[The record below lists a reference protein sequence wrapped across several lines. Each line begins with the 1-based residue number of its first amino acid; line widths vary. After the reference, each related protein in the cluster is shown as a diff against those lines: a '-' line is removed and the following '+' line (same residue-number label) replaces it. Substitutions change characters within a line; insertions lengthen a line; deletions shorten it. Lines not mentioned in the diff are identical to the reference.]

1 MSTRT
6 VQDWAEYLDGY
17 IADMRS
23 DLRTMP
29 EQDLQDVLD
38 EVRAAFA
45 HLRVASAY
53 IRAAILEAE

>member
-6 VQDWAEYLDGY
+6 VVDWVDYLDRY

-38 EVRAAFA
+38 EVRAAYA
-45 HLRVASAY
+45 RLRVASAY
-53 IRAAILEAE
+53 IRSAILETE